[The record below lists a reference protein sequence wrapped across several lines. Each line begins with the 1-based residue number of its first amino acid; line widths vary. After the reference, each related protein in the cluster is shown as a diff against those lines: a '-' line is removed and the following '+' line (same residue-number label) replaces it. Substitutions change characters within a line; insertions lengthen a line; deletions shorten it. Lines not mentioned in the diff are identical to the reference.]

1 MSVLRYMIAALVLL
15 VHTAMPG
22 SAQEAVRAFGRA
34 GAGTRILLRTTTD
47 IAIFAPTVEAFLATQ
62 PGLAI
67 DFEQWGSNDL
77 FAITMAE
84 CAVGAPQADIV
95 ISSGV
100 HQMVRVVNDGC
111 AAPYRSSQT
120 ALLPP
125 ELRWRDEIWGISREP
140 AVMVYNRRLVP
151 EAEVPRTRFDL
162 LDLLRPATSRY
173 AGRVATYDIEESGL
187 GFLFAFMD
195 SQEAST
201 FGALMEAFGRSGAV
215 ATCCSAEI
223 ISGVAEGR
231 YFMAYN
237 VLGSYARTQAARNPD
252 LGIVHPADYT
262 LVLSRAALFPG
273 KEVPQ
278 AAGRFLDFVLST
290 EGQLQ
295 MGRNHLAQLHPGDG
309 EAAESPAELDSAS
322 RLIALTPSLL
332 VALDRQKRAGFIRRW
347 RETFSRQAP

>member
-1 MSVLRYMIAALVLL
+1 MNSLRPLIGALALL
-15 VHTAMPG
+15 VHMALPG
-22 SAQEAVRAFGRA
+22 LAQEAVQSFGPADAQSRL
-34 GAGTRILLRTTTD
+34 RLRTTTD

-62 PGLAI
+62 PGLAV
-67 DFEQWGSNDL
+67 DYEQWGSNDL
-77 FAITMAE
+77 FALTMRE
-84 CAVGAPQADIV
+84 CAAGAPQADIV

-100 HQMVRVVNDGC
+100 HQMVRLVNDGC
-111 AAPYRSSQT
+111 AAPYRSART

-125 ELRWRDEIWGISREP
+125 ELRWRDEVWGISREP

-162 LDLLRPATSRY
+162 LDLLRPSASRY

-223 ISGVAEGR
+223 IAGVAEGR
-231 YFMAYN
+231 YYMAYN
-237 VLGSYARTQAARNPD
+237 VLGPYAQTQAARNPD

-273 KEVPQ
+273 AEVPE

-290 EGQLQ
+290 EGQLA
-295 MGRNHLAQLHPGDG
+295 MGRSHLTRAHPDDG
-309 EAAESPAELDSAS
+309 AAAEAPVDLDSAA

-332 VALDRQKRAGFIRRW
+332 VALDKQKRAGFIRRW
-347 RETFSRQAP
+347 RETFAR